1 VKGTVLLNEDI
12 IFGDLV
18 AEQYI
23 VALSF
28 NSGDD
33 VFNVLNLL
41 DFLIELLL
49 GLLDILDNL

>member
-23 VALSF
+23 VALRL

-33 VFNVLNLL
+33 VFNILNLL
-41 DFLIELLL
+41 NFLIEFFLR
-49 GLLDILDNL
+49 LLDI